1 MSHPRTAT
9 SIESD
14 ADIIEFASLD
24 FRGQRFEVLQAY
36 YSNLFDLWEFTPDLS
51 NYADQKLAHQRWAVQ
66 EYAGKKFKRLEFDRD
81 FCATGGN
88 SWYAVHDGKALTG
101 AMFA

>member
-1 MSHPRTAT
+1 MSNPRTA
-9 SIESD
+9 SLIKSD

-36 YSNLFDLWEFTPDLS
+36 YSNLFDLWEHHGDLS
-51 NYADQKLAHQRWAVQ
+51 NYADQKLAAQRWAVQ
-66 EYAGKKFKRLEFDRD
+66 DYAQKKFKRLEFDRD
-81 FCATGGN
+81 FCASGGN
-88 SWYAVHDGKALTG
+88 IWYAVHDGKALTG